1 MFSLFLLY
9 TNGQAQAPINDNCE
23 NAIEIKIPSKGFDLG
38 TYSSTSV
45 DVKLAS
51 RQVGERCALE
61 LEENG
66 NCVKTVWYKFYIPTT
81 RDVGIKLTQK
91 DSAIPQI
98 FSGFNVYKINDCSYS
113 IDDLSAQLTPL
124 GKFGISGNACL
135 AGGWYLVQV
144 GCKKRASG
152 ELWLDLDIRQASNQI
167 YDHYSSP
174 QIANSS
180 TIYFQSNCA
189 SITADESTA
198 IQDSLFTKS
207 VWLAIPVSSSTTNI
221 SLKQK
226 IESYQKTPKIICRVF
241 YGVVNDDSLKSNKP
255 FLKSESDGTLI
266 NLNCPNISTQ
276 SNIYVQILVHSETN
290 YFDLLFKIY
299 NTSITDWNQ
308 PANAIQTDLM
318 PNIPY
323 TPGKLDFGCLSDL
336 ATHSCKNVIPSYF
349 THPIKNYQ
357 KQQLDIDTFKYAGY
371 IVLNVLAD
379 GLFKVSFSNQD
390 YQDLRHFSLYQGDIR
405 MSCQL
410 IPLCDSLIY
419 RTSTSSLL
427 CIKPGVYTLV
437 IASRNTNDFIEPR
450 IELNVGIEI
459 PKYIYPKKP
468 EKFADYNPNY
478 RLSFLSEYTSFSKDT
493 SIVISNMR
501 FTGGFIYR
509 EMLVTESGEFEVGV
523 PNNIDGY
530 ILIFKGQMSEGNL
543 SAIPTLDYS
552 NRYRTSV
559 EISGNST
566 TTTACMHFSKGYYT
580 IIAWTGFDSKIE
592 KSLPCWIRYNSIYV
606 RPVSICPNNNNTEPQ
621 FAHPIRRGLDVLDT
635 IALNGSYT
643 YALPTCRTCNT
654 KSNVKPYISCSKQ
667 KNISPNRIYH
677 YHTFYISESASLFM
691 PGSNY
696 EIFKGDIMTDGNII
710 FDSSKI
716 VSPCTNGMTICNLSG
731 PQVYTLVVFDINLSY
746 IRFAKHRVSVND
758 FASKPYDFGHLTGTV
773 TAAPI
778 PITCHTNGY
787 KNEPV
792 QNYLSRYGT
801 NYTVPFPDTVGKK
814 RDNQNYKTIYYTFT
828 VSGSSRV
835 IVKPNINGTFS
846 DYYNKTI
853 ILKYNGIY
861 HKDFSEVLIDGLD
874 STFSSMEIV
883 YHKDIGY
890 RNDSAEFYNEG
901 CDENRYFI
909 IFAHKPRVGVYGVEE
924 VVDYGLSLRVVNSSN
939 SNNGDFCNSA
949 ISGNYSKAGTYQL
962 KVDNTCHT
970 YGKSIFEETYDP
982 LSKSSWFVIEVDSLE
997 KFNLGIRNISG
1008 NGLIKYNVYGG
1019 SCNGMTRIASNG
1031 DRNAY
1036 FQLNCMGKGKYYI
1049 QAISS
1054 KRINETLTFNVTIE
1068 DASNIP
1074 CKPYDFKYPIAQFDY
1089 KGGCQHNDTIQF
1101 RNLSTKGEDM
1111 EYSWYLN
1118 GKLMSTEMNPVL
1130 FRTDPEVL
1138 AVNDIRLV
1146 ALNTAEMLRDTF
1158 DIEYIKDT
1166 TIYEFKALGP
1176 KIIFCNDTMTLSV
1189 STNYSGKINFK
1200 WEDFRHI
1207 EMSKKQTFRYFFP
1220 YSVPWYV
1227 SGESDG
1233 CYFKDSIFITKP
1245 QGLKKYKDTT
1255 YCSWSPY
1262 VLKNESDFFP
1272 MGIYITD
1279 PDPYKSKHIYL
1290 EPGQSFTIPQSGL
1303 YIVEYNINKCYYSD
1317 SMNVTILPGAR
1328 FQRSIDIIYDC
1339 NVPSKVLKYSKDQPT
1354 KYFWSTGD
1362 TTASITATKSGIYR
1376 LTGPYSY
1383 CSSLDYTVN
1392 LTLDK
1397 INKDILRD
1405 TVVCKY
1411 DNFPFKNVLGNNFK
1425 VLYKS
1430 PNVDTIKML
1439 GPVYR
1444 TIRLQ
1449 RGECFVSDSANT
1461 NIFPFAGRTI
1471 DSFLCDPNAKFLMTL
1486 NGENALSHNWYRN
1499 NGTSQYLQINNYGNY
1514 PVARKDFYGC
1524 KDTLNFNIITNCEFT
1539 VFVPNA
1545 FSPNLDFTNETFAP
1559 FISGKYSK
1567 FNMIIFNNWGEVVF
1581 KTDNSENWNGQIKGT
1596 YTQGVYGYLI
1606 TVYDEDNKEY
1616 LFKGTVTL
1624 LY

>member
-1 MFSLFLLY
+1 MFSLLLLY
-9 TNGQAQAPINDNCE
+9 WNGQAQAPINDNCE
-23 NAIEIKIPSKGFDLG
+23 NAIEIKIPGKGFDLG

-51 RQVGERCALE
+51 RQVGERCAIE

-66 NCVKTVWYKFYIPTT
+66 NCVKTVWYKFYLPTT

-113 IDDLSAQLTPL
+113 INDLSSQLTPL
-124 GKFGISGNACL
+124 GKFGISGNSCL

-152 ELWLDLDIRQASNQI
+152 ELWIDLDFKLPSNQN
-167 YDHYSSP
+167 YDHYTGP
-174 QIANSS
+174 QNANLNTITFS
-180 TIYFQSNCA
+180 TVCA
-189 SITADESTA
+189 SITSEESTA

-207 VWLAIPVSSSTTNI
+207 VWLAIPVNNATTFI

-226 IESYQKTPKIICRVF
+226 FDSYQSAIPIKWRIF

-255 FLKSESDGTLI
+255 FFKSEYDGTLFK
-266 NLNCPNISTQ
+266 LPCPDISTQ
-276 SNIYVQILVHSETN
+276 NYIYVQLLVQSETN
-290 YFDLLFKIY
+290 YFQLLNTIY
-299 NTSITDWNQ
+299 NANTTDWNQ
-308 PANAIQTDLM
+308 PANALQTNLL

-323 TPGKLDFGCLSDL
+323 TPGKLDFGCMSDL
-336 ATHSCKNVIPSYF
+336 ATHSCKNVIPSYY
-349 THPIKNYQ
+349 THKVKNYQ
-357 KQQLDIDTFKYAGY
+357 KQQWDIDTFKHAGY

-379 GLFKVSFSNQD
+379 GLLRLSFDNQD
-390 YQDLRHFSLYQGDIR
+390 YRDLRYFSLYQGDIR

-410 IPLCDSLIY
+410 MPLCDSLIPE
-419 RTSTSSLL
+419 TSTFSLL
-427 CIKPGVYTLV
+427 CLKPGVYTLV
-437 IASRNTNDFIEPR
+437 IASRNTNDYIEPR
-450 IELNVGIEI
+450 IELNVGIEL

-468 EKFADYNPNY
+468 EKFADYNPDH

-509 EMLVTESGEFEVGV
+509 EMLVTEAGEFEIGV
-523 PNNIDGY
+523 PEKIDGY
-530 ILIFKGQMSEGNL
+530 ILIFKGQMSQGKI

-552 NRYRTSV
+552 NRYRSSV
-559 EISGNST
+559 EISGYST
-566 TTTACMHFSKGYYT
+566 PPTACMHFSKGYYT
-580 IIAWTGFDSKIE
+580 IIAWTGFDPKYD
-592 KSLPCWIRYNSIYV
+592 KSLPCLIRYNSIYV
-606 RPVSICPNNNNTEPQ
+606 IPVQICPAQNNTEPQ
-621 FAHPIRRGLDVLDT
+621 FAYSLRKGLDVLDT
-635 IALNGSYT
+635 ISNDGNYKYL
-643 YALPTCRTCNT
+643 LPSCKTCNT
-654 KSNVKPYISCSKQ
+654 KSKIKPFISCSNK
-667 KNISPNRIYH
+667 KYISPNTTYH
-677 YHTFYISESASLFM
+677 YHTFYISENASVFM
-691 PGSNY
+691 PGSSY
-696 EIFKGDIMTDGNII
+696 ELFKGDVLTDGNII

-716 VSPCTNGMTICNLSG
+716 IAPCGIGKVICNLPG
-731 PQVYTLVVFDINLSY
+731 PQVYTLIVFNSGNTTIG
-746 IRFAKHRVSVND
+746 FAKHRVSVND
-758 FASKPYDFGHLTGTV
+758 FASNPYDFGHVTGTV
-773 TAAPI
+773 IAPPI
-778 PITCHTNGY
+778 PVTCHTNGY
-787 KNEPV
+787 KNEPI
-792 QNYLSRYGT
+792 QYNNSQYGLD
-801 NYTVPFPDTVGKK
+801 YTIPFPDTLGVK
-814 RDNQNYKTIYYTFT
+814 RSSQTYRTLWYTFT
-828 VSGSSRV
+828 VSGNSKV
-835 IVKPNINGTFS
+835 IVKPSFGRTFITS
-846 DYYNKTI
+846 ENKTT
-853 ILKYNGIY
+853 ILKYNGLY
-861 HKDFSEVLIDGLD
+861 KRDFSEVLKDGLD
-874 STFSSMEIV
+874 STFSKMEIV
-883 YHKDIGY
+883 NHKSINY
-890 RNDSAEFYNEG
+890 DSAEFYNEG
-901 CDENRYFI
+901 CSENRYFVN
-909 IFAHKPRVGVYGVEE
+909 FGHKGGYHDMDYVM
-924 VVDYGLSLRVVNSSN
+924 DYGLSLRVTTGAQTNT
-939 SNNGDFCNSA
+939 GDFCNNA
-949 ISGNYSKAGTYQL
+949 ISGKYSKAGYYQL

-970 YGKSIFEETYDP
+970 YGKNIYEEKYDP
-982 LSKSSWFVIEVDSLE
+982 GIKSSWFVIEVDSLE
-997 KFNLGIRNISG
+997 KFNIGIRNNTG
-1008 NGLIKYNVYGG
+1008 YGLIKYNVYGG
-1019 SCNGMTRIASNG
+1019 SCNGMTRIATNG

-1036 FQLNCMGKGKYYI
+1036 FNLNCMGKGKYYI
-1049 QAISS
+1049 QAICN
-1054 KRINETLTFNVTIE
+1054 KGNNETIGFNVTIE
-1068 DASNIP
+1068 DASNAP

-1089 KGGCQHNDTIQF
+1089 KGGCQRNDTIQF

-1118 GKLMSTEMNPVL
+1118 GKLISTEMNPVL
-1130 FRTDPEVL
+1130 FRTDSEVL
-1138 AVNDIRLV
+1138 AVNTMRLI

-1176 KIIFCNDTMTLSV
+1176 KTIFCNDTLTLSV
-1189 STNYSGKINFK
+1189 STNYPGKINYK
-1200 WEDFRHI
+1200 WDDFRHY
-1207 EMSKKQTFRYFFP
+1207 EMSRKQTFRYFFP

-1245 QGLKKYKDTT
+1245 QSLKKYKDTT
-1255 YCSWSPY
+1255 FCAWSPY
-1262 VLKNESDFFP
+1262 ILKNESDYFL
-1272 MGIYITD
+1272 MAIYITD
-1279 PDPYKSKHIYL
+1279 PDPFKSKNVHL
-1290 EPGQSFTIPQSGL
+1290 DPGESYTIPKSGL
-1303 YIVEYNINKCYYSD
+1303 YIVEYNIDKCYYSD
-1317 SMNVTILPGAR
+1317 SMQVTILPGAVR
-1328 FQRSIDIIYDC
+1328 FVRSIDILYDC

-1411 DNFPFKNVLGNNFK
+1411 DKFPFKNVLGNNFK

-1430 PNVDTIKML
+1430 PNVDTVKML
-1439 GPVYR
+1439 GPIYR

-1581 KTDNSENWNGQIKGT
+1581 KTDNSEHWNGQSNGT